1 MKLLIVEDDPILS
14 KNLVRGFEK
23 TGYIAESALSGTD
36 GEYKAIVNEYD
47 LIILDLNLPGMDGL
61 EVMQHIRK
69 EKPDQRILILSAR
82 CDLEDRIL
90 GMDLG
95 SNDYMTKP
103 FHFKELEA
111 RVRAL
116 LRRNFSQIDP
126 LIRCGGLV
134 YDTAKKTAYYGQAE
148 LSLTPKELS
157 ILEYLLYH
165 KETTV
170 SAEELIDHV
179 WSSEADQFSLSL
191 KTHMSRLRKKLQ
203 EQTGSE
209 IISTQRGSGYR
220 ITEENAT

>member
-36 GEYKAIVNEYD
+36 GEYKAFVNEYD

-61 EVMQHIRK
+61 EVMQRIRK

-82 CDLEDRIL
+82 CDLEDRIW

-116 LRRNFSQIDP
+116 LRRNFSQIAP
-126 LIRCGGLV
+126 MIRCGNLA
-134 YDTAKKTAYYGQAE
+134 YDTAKK
-148 LSLTPKELS
+148 
-157 ILEYLLYH
+157 
-165 KETTV
+165 
-170 SAEELIDHV
+170 
-179 WSSEADQFSLSL
+179 
-191 KTHMSRLRKKLQ
+191 LRIMI
-203 EQTGSE
+203 EQSFL
-209 IISTQRGSGYR
+209 
-220 ITEENAT
+220 